1 MLKDDR
7 VCALN
12 ANLELFEDYWR
23 LSNGS
28 KQTAMSIGD
37 FIYLCPY
44 FCFAD
49 EEKRDAFAYRHYLDS
64 WGRAVPVFIW
74 CLVNGSIAYPT
85 SMLE

>member
-28 KQTAMSIGD
+28 KQTAMSIED

-44 FCFAD
+44 FALLKRD
-49 EEKRDAFAYRHYLDS
+49 EERCVCSEASFWIS
-64 WGRAVPVFIW
+64 SEGPVFSW
-74 CLVNGSIAYPT
+74 CLFNVSIAYST